1 MTKRETVHMKD
12 KARKVLEVFP
22 SFHELINNHK
32 LYKMD
37 KILLVSELKKYSSR
51 QEWEGVALAA
61 DKISS
66 YMNGR
71 EFWKEYD
78 FDAQGNGSAT
88 VYLDRVNTMEVG
100 FDTFMALVMLFYLS
114 SIDLKPGK
122 DQYKAWKE
130 FEEDD
135 VVRGIVEGRSLR
147 LP

>member
-1 MTKRETVHMKD
+1 MIKRETVHMKD
-12 KARKVLEVFP
+12 KARKVLEVYP

-51 QEWEGVALAA
+51 QEWEGVALAV

-135 VVRGIVEGRSLR
+135 VVRGIVEGRSL
-147 LP
+147 

>member
-1 MTKRETVHMKD
+1 MTKRESVHMKD

-22 SFHELINNHK
+22 SFHELTNNHE

-51 QEWEGVALAA
+51 QEWEGVALAV

-88 VYLDRVNTMEVG
+88 VYLDRENTMEVD
-100 FDTFMALVMLFYLS
+100 FDTFRVLIILFYIS
-114 SIDLKPGK
+114 SIDLKINN
-122 DQYKAWKE
+122 DQRLAWCD
-130 FEEDD
+130 FTDD
-135 VVRGIVEGRSLR
+135 ATMREILGQV
-147 LP
+147 

>member
-1 MTKRETVHMKD
+1 MTKRESVHMKD
-12 KARKVLEVFP
+12 KARKVLEVYP

-114 SIDLKPGK
+114 SIDMKPGK
-122 DQYKAWKE
+122 DQYLAWKD
-130 FEEDD
+130 FEKDE
-135 VVRGIVEGRSLR
+135 VVRRIVEGRDD
-147 LP
+147 

>member
-1 MTKRETVHMKD
+1 MKD

-22 SFHELINNHK
+22 SFHELTNNHV

-37 KILLVSELKKYSSR
+37 KILLVSELKKYSSS

-88 VYLDRVNTMEVG
+88 VYLDRVNTIEVG

-114 SIDLKPGK
+114 SIDMKPGK
-122 DQYKAWKE
+122 DQYLAWKD
-130 FEEDD
+130 FEKDE
-135 VVRGIVEGRSLR
+135 VVRRIVEGRDD
-147 LP
+147 

>member
-37 KILLVSELKKYSSR
+37 KILLVSELKKYSSK

-88 VYLDRVNTMEVG
+88 VYLDRVNTLEVG

-114 SIDLKPGK
+114 SIDMKPGK
-122 DQYKAWKE
+122 DQYLVWKA
-130 FEEDD
+130 FEEDE
-135 VVRGIVEGRSLR
+135 VVRGIVEGRPL
-147 LP
+147 